1 MRDHFRNLLLYLNL
15 ILRSEFLNW
24 LQIVEYNV
32 DYIKTANR
40 SDNPLVLG
48 TIMQCSGVLRY
59 TSQAKTMPTFNQ
71 EENELV

>member
-1 MRDHFRNLLLYLNL
+1 M
-15 ILRSEFLNW
+15 
-24 LQIVEYNV
+24 EYNV